1 MNPITPGA
9 WHHVAGTWDE
19 QKLRLYVDGEVQGE
33 VDRPGYPNPNPYPVM
48 IGNFEYP
55 SCHGGAFGGVI
66 DEVRIYQRALSAEE
80 VRDRAREGQRP
91 RGEGAVRAALPSIAQ

>member
-1 MNPITPGA
+1 M
-9 WHHVAGTWDE
+9 
-19 QKLRLYVDGEVQGE
+19 QGE